1 MGGVLPCNAASESL
15 FISISKL
22 REFPNIDKLRV
33 EARTSGVI
41 NHISEGQTEIA
52 IQDGKFAIWMPM
64 HVNRPRDLKLGQQV
78 EVEGYLQKGKFAP
91 DFVVQKLDVIGEPGL
106 PEPESVTGSELLSG
120 SYDCRFIKLSGIVR
134 AVHPW
139 SRLGRDH
146 AIMHLNAKGTRILVL
161 TPSEQLD
168 RLSKLVDGV
177 VQVKGIDA
185 VAVNQAGQVLT
196 SQMRVTNPEFIE
208 VLESPRAELIL
219 PLTPLKSLLGHP
231 VSGAPGHRIRTQG
244 TVTHTQ
250 NQESFQIQDQG
261 HGVRV
266 WTSGKI
272 EPPALN
278 SVVEVLGFPT
288 PGPLGPTLEDGQ
300 FRILGSNSALEPA
313 VMKTAQE
320 AFSHE
325 GLLVR
330 VTGRLVET
338 QTDVSPARLMLKDG
352 NLLFA
357 ADFNGS
363 IPRDALPAEPGAVIT
378 VTGIAE
384 GSVGSAQQEEGYLKP
399 RDLLIHL
406 RSPADVQCVESAPWW
421 TPLRLAVALA
431 ATGSVLVT
439 VLFFAGLLT
448 RKNKS
453 LVAAEYE
460 LVAARDALA
469 KRVETRTDQLH
480 AQLSAR
486 RSELSEY
493 SAVTAERNR
502 LARDLHDSLEQT
514 LAGAALRIDAAND
527 LLPHADTAE
536 FHPARRQ
543 MEKAAQLL
551 RISQAEV
558 RRTVWGLRSLAL
570 EKNKLAD
577 ALRESVRLLTE
588 DTGITTTL
596 DLYEE
601 DTGLSNEHEDELL
614 HIAQEAIANV
624 LKHSH
629 ATILEVTML
638 RKDGKIILTV
648 KDNGLGFDPTF
659 IPTSNSRPHYGQ
671 QDMRER
677 AQLIGATLDVRS
689 VVGGGS
695 YIEVSLTHS
704 I

>member
-1 MGGVLPCNAASESL
+1 
-15 FISISKL
+15 
-22 REFPNIDKLRV
+22 
-33 EARTSGVI
+33 
-41 NHISEGQTEIA
+41 
-52 IQDGKFAIWMPM
+52 
-64 HVNRPRDLKLGQQV
+64 
-78 EVEGYLQKGKFAP
+78 
-91 DFVVQKLDVIGEPGL
+91 
-106 PEPESVTGSELLSG
+106 
-120 SYDCRFIKLSGIVR
+120 
-134 AVHPW
+134 
-139 SRLGRDH
+139 
-146 AIMHLNAKGTRILVL
+146 
-161 TPSEQLD
+161 
-168 RLSKLVDGV
+168 
-177 VQVKGIDA
+177 
-185 VAVNQAGQVLT
+185 
-196 SQMRVTNPEFIE
+196 
-208 VLESPRAELIL
+208 
-219 PLTPLKSLLGHP
+219 
-231 VSGAPGHRIRTQG
+231 
-244 TVTHTQ
+244 
-250 NQESFQIQDQG
+250 
-261 HGVRV
+261 
-266 WTSGKI
+266 
-272 EPPALN
+272 
-278 SVVEVLGFPT
+278 
-288 PGPLGPTLEDGQ
+288 
-300 FRILGSNSALEPA
+300 
-313 VMKTAQE
+313 
-320 AFSHE
+320 
-325 GLLVR
+325 
-330 VTGRLVET
+330 
-338 QTDVSPARLMLKDG
+338 
-352 NLLFA
+352 
-357 ADFNGS
+357 
-363 IPRDALPAEPGAVIT
+363 
-378 VTGIAE
+378 
-384 GSVGSAQQEEGYLKP
+384 
-399 RDLLIHL
+399 
-406 RSPADVQCVESAPWW
+406 
-421 TPLRLAVALA
+421 LRLAVALA

-588 DTGITTTL
+588 DTGITTIL
-596 DLYEE
+596 DLYED

-624 LKHSH
+624 LKHSR

-648 KDNGLGFDPTF
+648 KDNGLGFDPLF

-695 YIEVSLTHS
+695 YIEVSLMHS
-704 I
+704 T